1 MTAND
6 AYFELIKVYPQ
17 FNIVAC
23 YEYDSRFVF
32 EIRQNGVES
41 DEPQFDS
48 LISVDK
54 TTGKISYLEVNS
66 SVIMGVDTKEDL
78 ILDEEG
84 NVIDPEDQEYKQ
96 NHDLDQ

>member
-17 FNIVAC
+17 FNITSC

-32 EIRQNGVES
+32 EIRQNGVGS

-48 LISVDK
+48 LMSVDK
-54 TTGKISYLEVNS
+54 TTGKVGVFHPMDIS
-66 SVIMGVDTKEDL
+66 
-78 ILDEEG
+78 LDEYDAG
-84 NVIDPEDQEYKQ
+84 VRIEDWKKE
-96 NHDLDQ
+96 

>member
-48 LISVDK
+48 LMSVDK
-54 TTGKISYLEVNS
+54 TTGEV
-66 SVIMGVDTKEDL
+66 SVFNPMDMTVEEYEAGVPVKDWKKGGVRNE
-78 ILDEEG
+78 
-84 NVIDPEDQEYKQ
+84 
-96 NHDLDQ
+96 

>member
-6 AYFELIKVYPQ
+6 AYYEVIKVYPQ
-17 FNIVAC
+17 FEISSC

-41 DEPQFDS
+41 TDPQFDS

-54 TTGKISYLEVNS
+54 TTGEVGVFNPMDIPLE
-66 SVIMGVDTKEDL
+66 
-78 ILDEEG
+78 
-84 NVIDPEDQEYKQ
+84 EYKAGVRI
-96 NHDLDQ
+96 DDWKK

>member
-32 EIRQNGVES
+32 EIRQNGAES

-48 LISVDK
+48 LISVMKD
-54 TTGKISYLEVNS
+54 TGEVN
-66 SVIMGVDTKEDL
+66 VFNPMDIP
-78 ILDEEG
+78 LDEYNTG
-84 NVIDPEDQEYKQ
+84 VHVEDWKNRGEQ
-96 NHDLDQ
+96 DV

>member
-54 TTGKISYLEVNS
+54 TIGEVGVFNPMDIPLE
-66 SVIMGVDTKEDL
+66 
-78 ILDEEG
+78 
-84 NVIDPEDQEYKQ
+84 EYKAGVQ
-96 NHDLDQ
+96 VKDWKKGGAKNE